1 MSDPSQLQS
10 GRVVVTKVMSLDTST
25 GTFQSGGHSFLLTP
39 TETQLLAA
47 LLREPGRVVTRTDL
61 MIAAWGQAGFPE
73 ERLTDV
79 ISALRAKLAPCEVS
93 IRSMPG
99 IGYVLE

>member
-1 MSDPSQLQS
+1 MSDSSHFQS

-25 GTFQSGGHSFLLTP
+25 GTFESGGHSFLLTP
-39 TETQLLAA
+39 TETHSAA

-61 MIAAWGQAGFPE
+61 MIAAWGRAGFPE